1 MESESNLNTAF
12 VLTMRYQ
19 STCIPLEEVRR
30 QWLPHL
36 SENEIKKKA
45 SCQSLPFPVFRA
57 DKNSRKSPYLVKVS
71 DVAAY
76 LDSQAQQALF
86 EWKRVNE

>member
-1 MESESNLNTAF
+1 MESNLNTAF

-36 SENEIKKKA
+36 SESEMKKKGE
-45 SCQSLPFPVFRA
+45 LPILAIPCFP
-57 DKNSRKSPYLVKVS
+57 SR
-71 DVAAY
+71 
-76 LDSQAQQALF
+76 
-86 EWKRVNE
+86 

>member
-1 MESESNLNTAF
+1 MQSNLNTAF

-36 SENEIKKKA
+36 SESEMK
-45 SCQSLPFPVFRA
+45 A
-57 DKNSRKSPYLVKVS
+57 DKNSRKSPYLVNVA

-86 EWKRVNE
+86 EWQRVNE